1 MCGIV
6 GCVGAKNVV
15 EFLLDGLTALE
26 YRGYDSAGMAVCSEQ
41 GTIDVVKRAGK
52 VGKLREAAHE
62 VVQAGG
68 LRGCAGIAHTRWA
81 THGPAT
87 QTNAHPHASNDNR
100 LVIVHNGVIE
110 NFQELKDELCALGS
124 AFVSDTDTE
133 VIAHAIA
140 RYYEGDLL
148 QAVKTGLDGAQGSYA
163 IVAMHQDNPHE
174 LIVARCGS
182 PIVVAQ
188 NDEGSYVASGD
199 VALNKLV
206 DRYQVLE
213 NDQFARLTPTSVTYY
228 DAHLQEIELP
238 FIEIDREMDE
248 ANKGDYPDFMLKEI
262 NEQPRV
268 LERALADR
276 LTDAGI
282 ELDGMTLTDEQVA
295 SIDRIFIAACGTSY
309 CASLVAKQLIE
320 RWAHIPVEVELAS
333 EFESRTLLVTPHTL
347 GIIVTQSG
355 ETADTMYA
363 ADCMRE
369 LGAKILAVTNVA
381 SSRAARE
388 SDAVLLIKAGIEVAV
403 ASTKAYTAQITA
415 LALVALFLAQ
425 HKQTMSRAD
434 IEQVYRELQAI
445 PDVMRTITERQ
456 DQVMEV
462 AHACRNAKSSLYL
475 GRGLNVATA
484 YEGALKL
491 KELSYLHAEGY
502 ASGEMK
508 HGPIAL
514 IDKGFPVVAVVLN
527 DEHRNKTLAN
537 MQEVGARGACI
548 IAVANDGDHAVADLA
563 HHVLWVP
570 SVPEYLSPLVA
581 IMPLQYLSR
590 QVALD
595 RGCDVDQPRNLA
607 KSVTV

>member
-52 VGKLREAAHE
+52 VSRLREAAQE
-62 VVQAGG
+62 VVSAGG
-68 LRGCAGIAHTRWA
+68 LQGHTGIAHTRWA

-87 QTNAHPHASNDNR
+87 QTNAHPHASYDER

-110 NFQELKDELCALGS
+110 NFQELKDELIAQGS

-133 VIAHAIA
+133 VLAHAIA
-140 RYYEGDLL
+140 RYYQGDLL
-148 QAVKTGLDGAQGSYA
+148 KAVKDGLEAAKGSYA
-163 IVAMHQDNPHE
+163 IVAMHQDNPRE
-174 LIVARCGS
+174 LVVARCGS

-188 NDEGSYVASGD
+188 NEDGSYVASGD

-213 NDQFARLTPTSVTYY
+213 NDQFARLTPTEVTYY
-228 DAHLQEIELP
+228 TQDLTETNLP

-268 LERALADR
+268 IERALAQR
-276 LTDAGI
+276 LGTEGI
-282 ELDGMTLTDEQVA
+282 ELDGMTLSRDEIA

-320 RWAHIPVEVELAS
+320 RWAQIPVEVELAS
-333 EFESRTLLVTPHTL
+333 EFESRKLLITPHTL

-369 LGAKILAVTNVA
+369 LGAKILAVTNVP

-388 SDAVLLIKAGIEVAV
+388 SDAVLLIKAGVEVAV
-403 ASTKAYTAQITA
+403 ASTKAYTAQIAA

-425 HKQTMSRAD
+425 HKNTMTL
-434 IEQVYRELQAI
+434 EEVTTVYREMQAV
-445 PDVMRTITERQ
+445 PQAMRMVIERT
-456 DQVMEV
+456 DQVLEV

-475 GRGLNVATA
+475 GRGLHVATA

-502 ASGEMK
+502 AAGEMK

-548 IAVANDGDHAVADLA
+548 IAVATDGDDAVAEVA

-570 SVPEYLSPLVA
+570 PVPEYLSPLIA

-590 QVALD
+590 QIALD